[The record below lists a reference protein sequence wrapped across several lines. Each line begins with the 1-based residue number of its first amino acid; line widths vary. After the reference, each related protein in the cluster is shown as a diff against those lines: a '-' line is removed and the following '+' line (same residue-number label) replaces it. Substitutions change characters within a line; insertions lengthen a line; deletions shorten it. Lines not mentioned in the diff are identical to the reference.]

1 MLRVI
6 AIVYLFSLANGL
18 LWVALDPT
26 FGPAGE
32 PVGTPAEAPETDI
45 AGSDALFAHVSLLV
59 AAVAM
64 ALQAGL
70 QRWIHAH

>member
-18 LWVALDPT
+18 LWVALDRT
-26 FGPAGE
+26 FGTAGE
-32 PVGTPAEAPETDI
+32 RAGTPAEEPAVEI
-45 AGSDALFAHVSLLV
+45 AGSEAFFTHVSFIAI
-59 AAVAM
+59 AAAL

-70 QRWIHAH
+70 QRWIRAH

>member
-18 LWVALDPT
+18 LWVALDRT
-26 FGPAGE
+26 FGPAAE
-32 PVGTPAEAPETDI
+32 RAGTPAEAPETDI
-45 AGSDALFAHVSLLV
+45 AGSDALFAHVSLL
-59 AAVAM
+59 AAAAM

-70 QRWIHAH
+70 QRWIHAR